1 MGELR
6 GQVAIVTGGARGIG
20 RGIVEQLAEAGV
32 DLVVADVL
40 ADEAAMTAT
49 RVEAMGRRSMAVTC
63 DVRDPA
69 SMAAVVERTMR
80 EMGRLDIVC
89 ANAGVLH
96 MMPLEDLPLAE
107 FERTLQVNLLG
118 VFVTCQAALPVFK
131 AQGHGCY
138 VNTASVAGLRGGLNL
153 GHYSASKAGVIALTQ
168 SMALEYGRYG
178 VRANCVL
185 PGTVVTELSLAA
197 ALEVGIDRGAGA
209 QAIENAA
216 LPRMPLG
223 RIQTPA
229 DIGQAVVYL
238 CQADNVSGI
247 SINVSGGSV
256 L

>member
-1 MGELR
+1 MGDIR

-20 RGIVEQLAEAGV
+20 RGIVEQLAAAGV
-32 DLVVADVL
+32 GVVVADTL
-40 ADEAAMTAT
+40 ADEAAATA
-49 RVEAMGRRSMAVTC
+49 EAVSAGGARALAVTC
-63 DVRDPA
+63 DVRDEA
-69 SMAAVVERTMR
+69 SMTKVVERAVS

-89 ANAGVLH
+89 ANAGVLR
-96 MMPLEDLPLAE
+96 MMPLEDLPLVE
-107 FERTLQVNLLG
+107 FERTLGVNLLG
-118 VFVTCQAALPVFK
+118 VFVTCQAALPHFK
-131 AQGHGCY
+131 TQGSGCY

-168 SMALEYGRYG
+168 SMALEYGKYG

-197 ALEVGIDRGAGA
+197 ALQVGIDRGAGA
-209 QAIENAA
+209 RAIENAA

-223 RIQTPA
+223 RIQSPV

-238 CQADNVSGI
+238 CQADNVTGI